1 MRISDWSSDVCS
13 SDLLPRKRER
23 RVNAPQRTARVAAG
37 QRRLAGAG
45 ITFRPLPR
53 AVDAQHEKGKSPR
66 SDALEGGQPVRDL
79 LIARAEAPLEQQQV
93 VARRITVAPESY
105 SRHQARHSVVWG
117 KSVVVR
123 VDLGGRRHIDTKKL
137 KTNDTKN

>member
-13 SDLLPRKRER
+13 SDL
-23 RVNAPQRTARVAAG
+23 VNAPQRTARVAAG

-66 SDALEGGQPVRDL
+66 SDALEGGQSVRDL

-93 VARRITVAPESY
+93 EIGRASCRAR
-105 SRHQARHSVVWG
+105 VWQY
-117 KSVVVR
+117 V
-123 VDLGGRRHIDTKKL
+123 
-137 KTNDTKN
+137 